1 MRGKL
6 VWDKIF
12 ERREGLR
19 FSPRANC
26 YFRDFNP
33 NLHHSEYSICKIENI
48 GSGGLS
54 FLSKQKCPIN
64 TKLIFTIALVDKYP
78 SEPIDVLGKIIW
90 IHDSECPQTYQIGVK
105 FVNMLQDD
113 RLYLTRQFN

>member
-6 VWDKIF
+6 VRDKML

-19 FSPRANC
+19 FRPRANC
-26 YFRDFNP
+26 YFQDLSKKIHYNEC
-33 NLHHSEYSICKIENI
+33 NVCKIDNI
-48 GSGGLS
+48 GSGGLA
-54 FLSKQKCPIN
+54 FLSEQRCPVN

-78 SEPIDVLGKIIW
+78 REPINALGKIIW
-90 IHDSECPQTYQIGVK
+90 IHDSEYPRKYKIGVK
-105 FVNMLQDD
+105 FINMLQED